1 MNKLVFLGMVLFSLV
16 SCSKSDEEIDTPNNG
31 GNGNSGNNE
40 ALIAAENYYNNTLK
54 SVITTNCTSCHTG
67 FHSGN
72 TSYNF
77 GSFSNARNAASNMY
91 IQVNAGNMPK
101 DADKLS
107 AEDISKFQEFRD
119 LVNAIK

>member
-1 MNKLVFLGMVLFSLV
+1 
-16 SCSKSDEEIDTPNNG
+16 
-31 GNGNSGNNE
+31 
-40 ALIAAENYYNNTLK
+40 
-54 SVITTNCTSCHTG
+54 
-67 FHSGN
+67 
-72 TSYNF
+72 
-77 GSFSNARNAASNMY
+77 MY